1 MSSPIEPL
9 YRPAVIKR
17 LLESY
22 GLAPKKAWGQNFL
35 ADGNTVSRIV
45 QAVDV
50 RPGETVIEIGP
61 GLGALTQGLLQ
72 AGASVIAIE
81 KDRGLA
87 AVLQDLFADQPL
99 TVVVGD
105 ALQIQL
111 ADLVQDSRPC
121 KVAANLPY
129 YITSPLLMHILE
141 SGLPFERIVVMVQKE
156 VAERLVA
163 RPGTEA
169 YGALTVAVQYR
180 AEPKMIGTVSPNVFF
195 PPPTVQS
202 EIVLL
207 TPHEKRL
214 DVGDEATFNQVV
226 KAAFGQRR
234 KTIKN
239 ALSTLKLPPGRIE
252 QVLNDLGIDP
262 RRRGETF
269 SIQEF
274 SLISLSLSQR

>member
-111 ADLVQDSRPC
+111 ADLVQDSGPC